1 MPDADPGTPVGPLS
15 AGCPRCTTPGL
26 EVDGRWHCPEHGVLS
41 PLWRP
46 DASSYDA
53 FAEHLTTAAAFPTYL
68 PWPMSPGWHVTDFG
82 VVGGGTGPV
91 EATVTCCSGTSEL
104 DGTVDVIVVTEEPG
118 TGIGARCAGT
128 RGAHPGAEVGEGS
141 PTAHVRVGSHEV
153 ALWSVSTSQAD
164 ADFDRAVLVGEA
176 YGRWLWIV
184 LRPASALL
192 LLQDDWILRD
202 VSTFGPALVEI
213 PFGGPPPV
221 W

>member
-1 MPDADPGTPVGPLS
+1 MPAASGTPTGPLLP
-15 AGCPRCTTPGL
+15 GCPRCTTPGL
-26 EVDGRWHCPEHGVLS
+26 EVDGRWHCPEHGQLR

-53 FAEHLTTAAAFPTYL
+53 FAEHLTIAAAFPTYL

-82 VVGGGTGPV
+82 VVSGGTGAV
-91 EATVTCCSGTSEL
+91 DATGTCCSGTSEL
-104 DGTVDVIVVTEEPG
+104 DGTVDVIVVSEEPG

-128 RGAHPGAEVGEGS
+128 RGACPGAEVGEGA
-141 PTAHVRVGSHEV
+141 PTAHVRVESHEV

-202 VSTFGPALVEI
+202 VSALGPAAVEI

>member
-1 MPDADPGTPVGPLS
+1 M
-15 AGCPRCTTPGL
+15 
-26 EVDGRWHCPEHGVLS
+26 
-41 PLWRP
+41 
-46 DASSYDA
+46 
-53 FAEHLTTAAAFPTYL
+53 
-68 PWPMSPGWHVTDFG
+68 
-82 VVGGGTGPV
+82 
-91 EATVTCCSGTSEL
+91 
-104 DGTVDVIVVTEEPG
+104 IVVSEEPG

-128 RGAHPGAEVGEGS
+128 RGRTPGRRRSGRGRRPRTCASG
-141 PTAHVRVGSHEV
+141 THEV

-202 VSTFGPALVEI
+202 VSAFGPAVVEI
-213 PFGGPPPV
+213 PFGGPPPA